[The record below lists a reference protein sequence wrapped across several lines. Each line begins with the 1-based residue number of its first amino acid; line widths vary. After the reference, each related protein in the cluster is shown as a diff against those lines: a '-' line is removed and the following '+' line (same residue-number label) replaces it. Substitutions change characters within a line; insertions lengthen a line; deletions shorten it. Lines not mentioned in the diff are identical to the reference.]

1 VAVHELSRRDAR
13 RVAIQAQWLHR
24 DRPSDLLDL
33 VRQLT
38 LLQVDTNK
46 TVAPSADLVAWSRL
60 GSSYR
65 WDDLAAA
72 LQTKELVEFR
82 GTIRPA
88 EDLALYRADMAAW
101 PGEEDRLLGWQKAQ
115 RDWVEA
121 NDACRRDILKRLEA
135 DGPRTSRELP
145 DTCAVAWRST
155 GWNNNR
161 NVRQLLDLMEQR
173 GEVAVAGRRGRDRLW
188 DLAERIYPDGPSIPV
203 EAAEFHRNE
212 RRLSALGIARPK
224 GPDCPVEPL
233 DVGNAGDSAVID
245 GIGGTWRVDPALLD
259 EPFEGRAAVLS
270 PLDRLLHD
278 RRRMVDL
285 FEYEYA
291 LEIYKPVEQRRWG
304 YYALPILYADRLVGK
319 LDATTDSKA
328 GVLRVNAL
336 HWDVEPTKAMT
347 AAVVHEI
354 RDLATWLDVTLT
366 GLPKT

>member
-1 VAVHELSRRDAR
+1 VAVHKLSRRDAR

-24 DRPSDLLDL
+24 DRPTNLLEL

-60 GSSYR
+60 GSSYSS
-65 WDDLAAA
+65 DDLAAA
-72 LQTKELVEFR
+72 LRNKQLVEFR

-101 PGEEDRLLGWQKAQ
+101 PGAEEQLLGWQKAQ
-115 RDWVEA
+115 RDWLEA
-121 NDACRRDILKRLEA
+121 NDACRRDILKRLEV
-135 DGPRTSRELP
+135 DGPCTSRELP

-161 NVRQLLDLMEQR
+161 NVRQMLELMEQR
-173 GEVAVAGRRGRDRLW
+173 GEVAVAGRRKRDRLW
-188 DLAERIYPDGPSIPV
+188 DLAGRIYPEGPSVPV
-203 EAAEFHRNE
+203 EEAEHLRNE
-212 RRLSALGIARPK
+212 RRLSALGIARAK
-224 GPDCPVEPL
+224 GPDCPAEPL
-233 DVGNAGDSAVID
+233 DVGNAGDSAVVE
-245 GIGGTWRVDPALLD
+245 GVGGTWRVDPALLD
-259 EPFEGRAAVLS
+259 EPFDGRAAVLS
-270 PLDRLLHD
+270 PLDRSLHD

-291 LEIYKPVEQRRWG
+291 LEMYKPVTQRRWG
-304 YYALPILYADRLVGK
+304 YYALPILYGDRLVGK
-319 LDATTDSKA
+319 LDATTDHQA

-336 HWDVEPTKAMT
+336 HWDVEPSKTMT

-354 RDLATWLDVTLT
+354 RDLASWLGVTPT
-366 GLPKT
+366 GLPRT